1 MEKYAITVE
10 VRDENH
16 KLIKDEK
23 GFNTTGIRFELEV
36 KDEDQLEHRIKEI
49 GNNLKVWMPNRNI
62 DIDASVFNGISGTYM
77 SMYGFYVNE
86 NRYVKFT

>member
-1 MEKYAITVE
+1 METYHITVE

-23 GFNTTGIRFELEV
+23 GNVITGMRFELEV
-36 KDEDQLEHRIKEI
+36 KDTNQLEHRLKNI
-49 GNNLKVWMPNRNI
+49 GKNLKTWMPNNNI
-62 DIDASVFNGISGTYM
+62 NIEASVFNSISSTYI
-77 SMYGFYVNE
+77 SLYGFYVNE

>member
-1 MEKYAITVE
+1 MEKYHITVE

-16 KLIKDEK
+16 KLIKDDK
-23 GFNTTGIRFELEV
+23 GSVITGIKFELEV
-36 KDEDQLEHRIKEI
+36 KDDAQLEYRIKDI
-49 GNNLKVWMPNRNI
+49 GNDLKALMPNRNI
-62 DIDASVFNGISGTYM
+62 DIDASVYNSISSTYM